1 MKDYIKRAQKNYMN
15 KKKQEGWVR
24 VSFFVPIEIKVK
36 LLTTKREFM
45 KEYYVTKNTNN

>member
-24 VSFFVPIEIKVK
+24 VSFFIPKEIKIK
-36 LLTTKREFM
+36 LLTTKREYM
-45 KEYYVTKNTNN
+45 KEYYGKTNN